1 MLKLK
6 DVGGNKVIT
15 DDEIKIIKY
24 FRKDP
29 QKVIEVFNFILEE
42 RKVSSKQFSVH
53 PEKKNATT

>member
-1 MLKLK
+1 M
-6 DVGGNKVIT
+6 IT

>member
-6 DVGGNKVIT
+6 DVGGNKMIT

-42 RKVSSKQFSVH
+42 RKAYSKQFSVH

>member
-1 MLKLK
+1 M
-6 DVGGNKVIT
+6 IT

-42 RKVSSKQFSVH
+42 RKAYSKQFSVH